1 MRSVVLLVLIAGLAP
16 PALAQDA
23 PRAQEQSAPVPATS
37 PSPPID
43 PTKLGVSLPKIQK
56 GLFIAAEREA
66 QSGGELHLEFNV
78 QVYGMAPKIEVL
90 KGVDL
95 GSGGVPG
102 SAPTHRQMMEF
113 VTPAIY
119 RSPTMPVSALALWAK
134 TALWQKFKRA
144 RCEEEIAHYRQL
156 LMQGLNVPA
165 PRCTQ

>member
-16 PALAQDA
+16 PGLAQDA
-23 PRAQEQSAPVPATS
+23 PRAQEQSAPAPATS
-37 PSPPID
+37 PSLPID
-43 PTKLGVSLPKIQK
+43 PTRLGVSLSKIEK

-66 QSGGELHLEFNV
+66 QSGGGLRLEFNV

-95 GSGGVPG
+95 SSGGVPG

-134 TALWQKFKRA
+134 TALWQKIKRA
-144 RCEEEIAHYRQL
+144 RCEEDIATYREL
-156 LMQGLNVPA
+156 LMQGVNVPA

>member
-1 MRSVVLLVLIAGLAP
+1 MRSAVLLVLITGLATA
-16 PALAQDA
+16 ALAQGA
-23 PRAQEQSAPVPATS
+23 PRPQEQSAPAPATS
-37 PSPPID
+37 PDLSID

-56 GLFIAAEREA
+56 GLFIAEEREA
-66 QSGGELHLEFNV
+66 QSGGGLRLEFNV

-95 GSGGVPG
+95 SSGGVPG
-102 SAPTHRQMMEF
+102 SAPTHRQMIEF

-119 RSPTMPVSALALWAK
+119 RSPTMPVSALALWAA
-134 TALWQKFKRA
+134 TPLWQKFKRA

-156 LMQGLNVPA
+156 LMQGMNVPA